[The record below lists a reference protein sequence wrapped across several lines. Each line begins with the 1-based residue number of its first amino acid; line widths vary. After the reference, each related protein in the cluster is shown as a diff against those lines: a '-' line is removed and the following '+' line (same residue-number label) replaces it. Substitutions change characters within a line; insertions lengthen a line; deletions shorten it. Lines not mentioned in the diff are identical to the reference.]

1 VAGKILKETIMPHPI
16 EFLFDVG
23 SPTAYLAW
31 HRLQK
36 VAARTGA
43 ALVPVPI
50 LLGGVFKATGG
61 SPPGSV
67 AAKGRWMNEDMQ
79 RWAVRDGMKL
89 AMNRFFPVNTITM
102 MRILAGLQGDE
113 RFNAVAD
120 TLFAGMW
127 QQGLNMADAEI
138 LASALT
144 QAGHD
149 AEALIALAQDAEVK
163 QRLIANTEAAVA
175 RGVFGAPTCF
185 VAGQMHF
192 GQDRIEWVEA
202 AAVG

>member
-1 VAGKILKETIMPHPI
+1 MPNTI

-31 HRLQK
+31 HRLK
-36 VAARTGA
+36 AIAARTGA
-43 ALVPVPI
+43 PLKPVPI

-67 AAKGRWMNEDMQ
+67 AAKGRWMNEDMA
-79 RWAVRDGMKL
+79 RWAARDGVTL
-89 AMNRFFPVNTITM
+89 VMNPHFPVNTLMM
-102 MRILAGLQGDE
+102 MRILAGLEGDP
-113 RFNAVAD
+113 RFAAVAD

-127 QQGLNMADAEI
+127 RHARNMADPATLHATLGEG
-138 LASALT
+138 
-144 QAGHD
+144 GHD
-149 AEALIALAQDAEVK
+149 ADALMALAQDPEAK
-163 QRLIANTEAAVA
+163 ARLIANTESAVA

-192 GQDRIEWVEA
+192 GQDRLDWVEA
-202 AAVG
+202 AAAG

>member
-1 VAGKILKETIMPHPI
+1 MPNAI

-31 HRLQK
+31 QRLQGI
-36 VAARTGA
+36 AARTGA
-43 ALVPVPI
+43 ELIPVPI

-61 SPPGSV
+61 SPPGAV

-79 RWAVRDGMKL
+79 RWAARDGITL
-89 AMNRFFPVNTITM
+89 GSNRFFPVNTITM
-102 MRILAGLQGDE
+102 MRILAGLQGE
-113 RFNAVAD
+113 EKFAAVTD

-127 QQGLNMADAEI
+127 LHGRNMADADV
-138 LASALT
+138 LAATLIEG
-144 QAGHD
+144 GHD
-149 AEALIALAQDAEVK
+149 AAALLALAQSPEVK
-163 QRLIANTEAAVA
+163 ARLIANTEAAVA

-192 GQDRIEWVEA
+192 GQDRLDWVEA
-202 AAVG
+202 AAAG

>member
-1 VAGKILKETIMPHPI
+1 MPHPI

-31 HRLQK
+31 HRLK
-36 VAARTGA
+36 GIAARTGA
-43 ALVPVPI
+43 AVQPVPI

-61 SPPGSV
+61 SPPGAV

-79 RWAVRDGMKL
+79 RWAARDGITL
-89 AMNRFFPVNTITM
+89 AMNPFFPVNTITM
-102 MRILAGLQGDE
+102 MRILAGLADDA
-113 RFNAVAD
+113 RFDAVTD

-127 QQGLNMADAEI
+127 RHGRNMADADI
-138 LASALT
+138 LAETLT
-144 QAGHD
+144 QDGKD
-149 AEALIALAQDAEVK
+149 AAALLALAQAPEVK
-163 QRLIANTEAAVA
+163 QRLISNTEAAVA

-192 GQDRIEWVEA
+192 GQDRLDWVEA
-202 AAVG
+202 AALG

>member
-1 VAGKILKETIMPHPI
+1 MPHPI

-31 HRLQK
+31 HRLK
-36 VAARTGA
+36 DVAARTGA

-61 SPPGSV
+61 SPPGMI
-67 AAKGRWMNEDMQ
+67 AAKGRWMNEDMA
-79 RWAVRDGMKL
+79 RWAARDGRML
-89 AMNRFFPVNTITM
+89 AMNPFFPVNTLAL

-113 RFNAVAD
+113 RFDAASD

-127 QQGLNMADAEI
+127 TQGRNMADAEV
-138 LASALT
+138 LAATLT
-144 QAGHD
+144 EAGHD
-149 AEALIALAQDAEVK
+149 AGALLALAQSPEAK
-163 QRLIANTEAAVA
+163 QRLIANTEGAVA

-185 VAGQMHF
+185 VNGQMHF
-192 GQDRIEWVEA
+192 GQDRIDWVEA
-202 AAVG
+202 AAG

>member
-1 VAGKILKETIMPHPI
+1 MPHPI

-31 HRLQK
+31 HRLK
-36 VAARTGA
+36 GVAARTGA
-43 ALVPVPI
+43 SLVPVPI

-61 SPPGSV
+61 APPGSV

-79 RWAVRDGMKL
+79 RWAERDGRPL
-89 AMNRFFPVNTITM
+89 AMNPYFPVNTITM

-113 RFNAVAD
+113 RFEAVAD

-127 QQGLNMADAEI
+127 QQGRNMADAEV
-138 LASALT
+138 LAATLT
-144 QAGHD
+144 EAGHD
-149 AEALIALAQDAEVK
+149 AAALLALAQSPEAK
-163 QRLIANTEAAVA
+163 QRLLANTEAGVA

-185 VAGQMHF
+185 VNGQMHF
-192 GQDRIEWVEA
+192 GQDRIDWVEA

>member
-1 VAGKILKETIMPHPI
+1 MPHPI

-31 HRLQK
+31 HRLK
-36 VAARTGA
+36 GVAARTGA
-43 ALVPVPI
+43 SLVPVPI

-61 SPPGSV
+61 SPPGMI

-79 RWAVRDGMKL
+79 RWAARDGRAL
-89 AMNRFFPVNTITM
+89 VMNPHFPVNTITM

-113 RFNAVAD
+113 RFDAATD
-120 TLFAGMW
+120 TLFSGMW
-127 QQGLNMADAEI
+127 LQGRNMADADV
-138 LASALT
+138 LAATLAE
-144 QAGHD
+144 AGHD
-149 AEALIALAQDAEVK
+149 AAALLELAQSPEAK
-163 QRLIANTEAAVA
+163 QRLIANTQAAVA

-192 GQDRIEWVEA
+192 GQDRIDWVEA
-202 AAVG
+202 AAAG

>member
-1 VAGKILKETIMPHPI
+1 MPHPI

-31 HRLQK
+31 HRLK
-36 VAARTGA
+36 GIAARTGA
-43 ALVPVPI
+43 SLVPVPI

-67 AAKGRWMNEDMQ
+67 AAKGRWMNEDMA
-79 RWAVRDGMKL
+79 RWAARDSIKL
-89 AMNRFFPVNTITM
+89 AMNPYFPVNTITP

-113 RFNAVAD
+113 RFAAVAD

-127 QQGLNMADAEI
+127 LHGRNMADPAVLHATLAE
-138 LASALT
+138 
-144 QAGHD
+144 AGHD
-149 AEALIALAQDAEVK
+149 ADALIALAQAPEVK
-163 QRLIANTEAAVA
+163 ARLMGNTEAALA

-185 VAGQMHF
+185 VAGEMHF
-192 GQDRIEWVEA
+192 GQDRLDWVEQA
-202 AAVG
+202 AAR

>member
-1 VAGKILKETIMPHPI
+1 MPHPI

-31 HRLQK
+31 HRLK
-36 VAARTGA
+36 GVAARTGA
-43 ALVPVPI
+43 TLVPVPI

-61 SPPGSV
+61 SPPGAV
-67 AAKGRWMNEDMQ
+67 AAKGRWMNEDMA
-79 RWAVRDGMKL
+79 RFAARDGMTL
-89 AMNRFFPVNTITM
+89 AMNPYFPVNTLVM
-102 MRILAGLQGDE
+102 MRILAGCQADE
-113 RFNAVAD
+113 RFAAVAD
-120 TLFAGMW
+120 TLFGGMW
-127 QQGLNMADAEI
+127 GQGLNMADPEV
-138 LASALT
+138 LAATLT
-144 QAGHD
+144 HAGHD
-149 AEALIALAQDAEVK
+149 APALLALAHTPEAK

-192 GQDRIEWVEA
+192 GQDRIDWVEA

>member
-1 VAGKILKETIMPHPI
+1 MPHPI

-31 HRLQK
+31 HRLK
-36 VAARTGA
+36 GVAARTGA
-43 ALVPVPI
+43 SLVPVPI

-61 SPPGSV
+61 SPPGVV
-67 AAKGRWMNEDMQ
+67 AAKGRWMNEDMA
-79 RWAVRDGMKL
+79 RFAAREGITL
-89 AMNRFFPVNTITM
+89 AGNPFFPVNTITM

-113 RFNAVAD
+113 RFDAVTD

-127 QQGLNMADAEI
+127 RHGRNMADADV
-138 LASALT
+138 LATTLT
-144 QAGHD
+144 EAGHD
-149 AEALIALAQDAEVK
+149 AAALLELAQSPEAK
-163 QRLIANTEAAVA
+163 QRLLSNTEAAVA

-192 GQDRIEWVEA
+192 GQDRIDWVEA

>member
-1 VAGKILKETIMPHPI
+1 MPNAI

-31 HRLQK
+31 QRLQGI
-36 VAARTGA
+36 AARTGA
-43 ALVPVPI
+43 ELIPVPI

-61 SPPGSV
+61 SPPGMI

-79 RWAVRDGMKL
+79 RWAARDGITL
-89 AMNRFFPVNTITM
+89 GSNRFFPVNTITM
-102 MRILAGLQGDE
+102 MRILAGLQGE
-113 RFNAVAD
+113 EKFAAVTD

-127 QQGLNMADAEI
+127 LHGRNMADADV
-138 LASALT
+138 LAATLIEG
-144 QAGHD
+144 GHD
-149 AEALIALAQDAEVK
+149 AAALLALAQSPEVK
-163 QRLIANTEAAVA
+163 ARLIANTEAAVA

-192 GQDRIEWVEA
+192 GQDRLDWVEA
-202 AAVG
+202 AAAG

>member
-1 VAGKILKETIMPHPI
+1 MPHPI

-31 HRLQK
+31 HRLK
-36 VAARTGA
+36 GVAARTGA
-43 ALVPVPI
+43 VLVPVPI

-61 SPPGSV
+61 SPPGAV
-67 AAKGRWMNEDMQ
+67 AAKGRWMNEDMT
-79 RWAVRDGMKL
+79 RFAAREGLPL
-89 AMNRFFPVNTITM
+89 AMNPYFPVNTITM
-102 MRILAGLQGDE
+102 MRILAGLQADE
-113 RFNAVAD
+113 RFGPLTD

-127 QQGLNMADAEI
+127 QQQRNMADAPV
-138 LASALT
+138 LAAVLT
-144 QAGHD
+144 EAGHD
-149 AEALIALAQDAEVK
+149 GAALLELAQGPEAK

-192 GQDRIEWVEA
+192 GQDRIDWVEA
-202 AAVG
+202 AAAG

>member
-1 VAGKILKETIMPHPI
+1 MPHPI

-31 HRLQK
+31 HRLKK

-43 ALVPVPI
+43 TLVPVPI

-61 SPPGSV
+61 SPPGV
-67 AAKGRWMNEDMQ
+67 VVAKGRWMNEDMQ
-79 RWAVRDGMKL
+79 RWAARDGIAL
-89 AMNRFFPVNTITM
+89 GNNPYFPVNTITL
-102 MRILAGLQGDE
+102 MRIL
-113 RFNAVAD
+113 AD

-127 QQGLNMADAEI
+127 LHGRNMADAEI
-138 LASALT
+138 LAATLT
-144 QAGHD
+144 EAGHD
-149 AEALIALAQDAEVK
+149 AAALLALAQEPEVK

-192 GQDRIEWVEA
+192 GQDRIDWVEA
-202 AAVG
+202 AAVAA

>member
-1 VAGKILKETIMPHPI
+1 MPHPI

-31 HRLQK
+31 YRLKK

-43 ALVPVPI
+43 SIVPVPI

-61 SPPGSV
+61 SPPGTV

-79 RWAVRDGMKL
+79 RWAARDGITL
-89 AMNRFFPVNTITM
+89 GNNPYFPVNTITP

-113 RFNAVAD
+113 RFEVVVD
-120 TLFAGMW
+120 TLYAGMW
-127 QQGLNMADAEI
+127 LHGRNMADPEV
-138 LASALT
+138 LAATLT
-144 QAGHD
+144 EAGHD
-149 AEALIALAQDAEVK
+149 AAALLALAQSPEVK
-163 QRLIANTEAAVA
+163 QRLLANTEAAVA

-185 VAGQMHF
+185 VNGEMHF
-192 GQDRIEWVEA
+192 GQDRIDWVEA
-202 AAVG
+202 ATTA

>member
-1 VAGKILKETIMPHPI
+1 MPHPI

-31 HRLQK
+31 HRLKK
-36 VAARTGA
+36 VAVRTGTS
-43 ALVPVPI
+43 LVPVPI

-61 SPPGSV
+61 SPPGVV
-67 AAKGRWMNEDMQ
+67 AAKGRWMNEDMA
-79 RWAVRDGMKL
+79 RWAARDGMTL
-89 AMNRFFPVNTITM
+89 AMNPYFPVNTITM

-113 RFNAVAD
+113 RFEAVTD

-127 QQGLNMADAEI
+127 QQGRNMADPDV
-138 LASALT
+138 LAATLT
-144 QAGHD
+144 EAGH
-149 AEALIALAQDAEVK
+149 AAAALLELAQSPEAK

>member
-1 VAGKILKETIMPHPI
+1 MPHPI

-31 HRLQK
+31 HRLKK

-43 ALVPVPI
+43 SLVPVPI

-61 SPPGSV
+61 SPPGV
-67 AAKGRWMNEDMQ
+67 VIAKGRWMNEDMQ
-79 RWAVRDGMKL
+79 RWAARDGIAL
-89 AMNRFFPVNTITM
+89 GNNPYFPVNTITL

-113 RFNAVAD
+113 RFEAVTD

-127 QQGLNMADAEI
+127 LHGRNMADAEI
-138 LASALT
+138 LAATLT
-144 QAGHD
+144 EAGHD
-149 AEALIALAQDAEVK
+149 AAALLALAQEPEVK

-192 GQDRIEWVEA
+192 GQDRINWVEA
-202 AAVG
+202 AAVAA